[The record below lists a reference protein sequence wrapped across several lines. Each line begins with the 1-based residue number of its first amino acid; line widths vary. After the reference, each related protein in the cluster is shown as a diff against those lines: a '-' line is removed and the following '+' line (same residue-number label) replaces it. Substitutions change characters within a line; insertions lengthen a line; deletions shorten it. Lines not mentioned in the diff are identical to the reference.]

1 MESSVTPNVPAMRVA
16 AAQIEEML
24 DQAVAIVEEGTP
36 QERDAA
42 LRMVDGYVR
51 LAGAYLDRFDAA
63 AHGA

>member
-1 MESSVTPNVPAMRVA
+1 MTPDVVRMRAA

-36 QERDAA
+36 QERVAA
-42 LRMVDGYVR
+42 LSMVDGYVR
-51 LAGAYLDRFDAA
+51 LAAAYLDRFEEA